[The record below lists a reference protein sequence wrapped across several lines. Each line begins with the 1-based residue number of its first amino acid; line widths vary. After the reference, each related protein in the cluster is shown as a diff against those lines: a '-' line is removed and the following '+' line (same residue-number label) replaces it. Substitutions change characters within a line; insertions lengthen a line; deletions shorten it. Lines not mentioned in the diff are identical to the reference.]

1 MADQS
6 TVSLTSSAE
15 KKLNKGRRRKL
26 SISEWKDNRRK
37 ALRNSGSPYISKMNV
52 PVPGKLPS
60 NKGRICKCQFSCDA
74 LSADEKNMLFKD
86 YHGLN
91 YDNQTR
97 FLAQQC
103 LEILEV
109 QRRTTPE
116 DISRRQCSV
125 KYYLPLST
133 GKIRVCQKTLCD
145 ALCVTPRR
153 LQILQEKM
161 KHNRPLEDKRGKHRN
176 RVNKISDEVTTKIK
190 EHIDSF
196 PKQESHYSRHKTSN
210 CFLSAN
216 LNVRKMYNL
225 FVEQYPHLDVSE
237 WFYRDIFRRDY
248 KLKFGLPRSDSC
260 NYCDKLY
267 IKMLSAS
274 SDEEINRIE
283 IESRIHHMRADAAYK
298 MLAQD
303 TERASTTDNLLVW
316 VMDSDDFKDFTVVEG
331 SLNKKDFKITD
342 YHWLQIT
349 ADDPSTLRG
358 RTSHNILQP
367 FQYFCMAKKRRGKN
381 SGYLAPVNVERLPA
395 LYIEYLSVKK
405 EKKDDLL
412 KMTEYMPNECRS
424 FYQDLKTN

>member
-316 VMDSDDFKDFTVVEG
+316 VMDSDDFKDLTVVKG

-367 FQYFCMAKKRRGKN
+367 FQYFCMAKRRG
-381 SGYLAPVNVERLPA
+381 
-395 LYIEYLSVKK
+395 
-405 EKKDDLL
+405 EKLGIPG
-412 KMTEYMPNECRS
+412 TCECREAS
-424 FYQDLKTN
+424 SLIH